1 MKIIWRQEAKYEYK
15 QIARYIKIKFGLKAK
30 REFITEVMECEK
42 MLCKNPDIAAIDPL
56 FGDRANTYRSTLIN
70 RRSKMVYYVVDDE
83 IHIAA
88 FWDCRR
94 DPVAQAN
101 KVKE

>member
-1 MKIIWRQEAKYEYK
+1 
-15 QIARYIKIKFGLKAK
+15 
-30 REFITEVMECEK
+30 
-42 MLCKNPDIAAIDPL
+42 MLCKNPYIAAIDPL

-94 DPVAQAN
+94 DPVAQAK